1 MRYRMGSQTF
11 IRSQS
16 TNFIFKQAYI
26 FRIASYAHTYRKHM
40 SDSLHPRDLG
50 VIVRN
55 TQSEDIPKIIDL
67 QKESFPYLARYG
79 NIWHPEELESHLR
92 IFPQGQF
99 VAVEPDGMVVGS
111 ASTLIVL
118 LKPEYAE
125 HTWKGITADGMF
137 TSHNS
142 NGDSLY
148 GADISS
154 HPKHRHEGIGGMLYD
169 ARKEVVS
176 KLNLRRMI
184 AGGRLFNYSKYT
196 DKMSPS
202 EYADKVIKGEL
213 KDPVLSFELDNG
225 FRFVKILPNY
235 LDDVRSLN
243 YASFIEWL
251 NPRYR
256 QNR

>member
-1 MRYRMGSQTF
+1 MILNYV
-11 IRSQS
+11 
-16 TNFIFKQAYI
+16 Y
-26 FRIASYAHTYRKHM
+26 TYRKHM
-40 SDSLHPRDLG
+40 SNSLHPRDLG

-55 TQSEDIPKIIDL
+55 TQPEDITRIVDL
-67 QKESFPYLARYG
+67 QKESFPYLSRYG

-118 LKPEYAE
+118 LEPEYAK
-125 HTWKGITADGMF
+125 HT
-137 TSHNS
+137 
-142 NGDSLY
+142 
-148 GADISS
+148 
-154 HPKHRHEGIGGMLYD
+154 HEGIGGMLYE
-169 ARKEVVS
+169 ARKELVA

-184 AGGRLFNYSKYT
+184 AGGRLFNYTEYA
-196 DKMSPS
+196 DRMSPD
-202 EYADKVIKGEL
+202 EYADKVMKGEL

-243 YASFIEWL
+243 YASF
-251 NPRYR
+251 
-256 QNR
+256 

>member
-1 MRYRMGSQTF
+1 
-11 IRSQS
+11 
-16 TNFIFKQAYI
+16 
-26 FRIASYAHTYRKHM
+26 M
-40 SDSLHPRDLG
+40 SNPNPLHPRDLG

-55 TQSEDIPKIIDL
+55 TRPADITRIVDL
-67 QKESFPYLARYG
+67 QKESFPYLSRYG

-118 LKPEYAE
+118 LKPDYAE
-125 HTWKGITADGMF
+125 HTWKQITGDGMF
-137 TSHNS
+137 TNHVS

-148 GADISS
+148 GADIST
-154 HPKHRHEGIGGMLYD
+154 HPKHRHEGIGGMLYE
-169 ARKEVVS
+169 ARKELVA

-184 AGGRLFNYSKYT
+184 AGGRLFNYT
-196 DKMSPS
+196 
-202 EYADKVIKGEL
+202 EYADRMSPYEYADNVIKGKL

-235 LDDVRSLN
+235 FDDVRSLN

-251 NPRYR
+251 NPKYQ
-256 QNR
+256 QNL